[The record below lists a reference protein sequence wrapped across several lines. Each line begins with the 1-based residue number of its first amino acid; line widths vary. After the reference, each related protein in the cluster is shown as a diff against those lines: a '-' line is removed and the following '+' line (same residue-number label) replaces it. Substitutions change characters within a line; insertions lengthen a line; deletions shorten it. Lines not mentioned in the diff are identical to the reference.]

1 MYILGYPLG
10 LIMRLLYNLL
20 HSYGWSLI
28 LFTLLIKLVMVPLSI
43 KQQKSSA
50 KIAAIQPQMQ
60 EIQKMYAKNQ
70 QKMNE
75 EMQKLI
81 KLVMVPLSIKQQKSS
96 AKIAAIQPQM
106 QEIQK
111 MYAKNQQKMN
121 EEMQKLYEREKYN
134 PAGGCLPMLITFL
147 VLFGLIDVIYNPMR
161 HILGMSNEVIA
172 QATEILKGL
181 GIAFSQYSPQT
192 AIISSVQANP
202 EAYSAMGADFINA
215 VQSFNLNFLGINLG
229 ETPSFGMNVL
239 MLIPILSGVTAFAVS
254 WISMKINPAAMEGPG
269 AGTMKV
275 MMFVSP
281 LMSLYIAFQVPA
293 GVGMYWILSNL
304 FMMGQTLIL
313 NKFYN
318 PREMAEK
325 AKREAEER
333 REKERLERIE
343 AKKKAR
349 SGDAQ
354 AQALILNK
362 FYNPREM
369 AEKAKREA
377 EERREKER
385 LERIEAKKKARS
397 GDAQAQARA
406 KSQKEINRQKLAAAR
421 KADAEKYGDVY
432 TDVTDDDLE

>member
-60 EIQKMYAKNQ
+60 EIQKKYKNNPE
-70 QKMNE
+70 KMN
-75 EMQKLI
+75 
-81 KLVMVPLSIKQQKSS
+81 
-96 AKIAAIQPQM
+96 

-275 MMFVSP
+275 MMLVSP

-354 AQALILNK
+354 AQA
-362 FYNPREM
+362 
-369 AEKAKREA
+369 
-377 EERREKER
+377 
-385 LERIEAKKKARS
+385 
-397 GDAQAQARA
+397 RA
-406 KSQKEINRQKLAAAR
+406 KSLKEINRQKLAAAR

-432 TDVTDDDLE
+432 TDETDVDLV

>member
-28 LFTLLIKLVMVPLSI
+28 LFTL
-43 KQQKSSA
+43 
-50 KIAAIQPQMQ
+50 
-60 EIQKMYAKNQ
+60 
-70 QKMNE
+70 
-75 EMQKLI
+75 LI

-215 VQSFNLNFLGINLG
+215 VQSLD
-229 ETPSFGMNVL
+229 
-239 MLIPILSGVTAFAVS
+239 
-254 WISMKINPAAMEGPG
+254 
-269 AGTMKV
+269 
-275 MMFVSP
+275 
-281 LMSLYIAFQVPA
+281 
-293 GVGMYWILSNL
+293 
-304 FMMGQTLIL
+304 
-313 NKFYN
+313 
-318 PREMAEK
+318 R
-325 AKREAEER
+325 
-333 REKERLERIE
+333 
-343 AKKKAR
+343 
-349 SGDAQ
+349 
-354 AQALILNK
+354 
-362 FYNPREM
+362 
-369 AEKAKREA
+369 
-377 EERREKER
+377 
-385 LERIEAKKKARS
+385 
-397 GDAQAQARA
+397 
-406 KSQKEINRQKLAAAR
+406 KS
-421 KADAEKYGDVY
+421 V
-432 TDVTDDDLE
+432 V

>member
-28 LFTLLIKLVMVPLSI
+28 LFTL
-43 KQQKSSA
+43 
-50 KIAAIQPQMQ
+50 
-60 EIQKMYAKNQ
+60 
-70 QKMNE
+70 
-75 EMQKLI
+75 LI

-229 ETPSFGMNVL
+229 ETPSFGLNVL

-304 FMMGQTLIL
+304 FMMAQTLIL

-325 AKREAEER
+325 AKREA
-333 REKERLERIE
+333 
-343 AKKKAR
+343 
-349 SGDAQ
+349 S
-354 AQALILNK
+354 
-362 FYNPREM
+362 
-369 AEKAKREA
+369 AEKRNAWKELRQRKRH
-377 EERREKER
+377 
-385 LERIEAKKKARS
+385 
-397 GDAQAQARA
+397 
-406 KSQKEINRQKLAAAR
+406 AAAMRRHRRVQRVR
-421 KADAEKYGDVY
+421 KKSIVRNWQRQERQTQKNTAMSIPM
-432 TDVTDDDLE
+432 

>member
-28 LFTLLIKLVMVPLSI
+28 LFTL
-43 KQQKSSA
+43 
-50 KIAAIQPQMQ
+50 
-60 EIQKMYAKNQ
+60 
-70 QKMNE
+70 
-75 EMQKLI
+75 LI

-229 ETPSFGMNVL
+229 ETPSFGLNVL
-239 MLIPILSGVTAFAVS
+239 MLIPILFGVTAFAVS

-304 FMMGQTLIL
+304 FMMAQT
-313 NKFYN
+313 
-318 PREMAEK
+318 
-325 AKREAEER
+325 
-333 REKERLERIE
+333 
-343 AKKKAR
+343 
-349 SGDAQ
+349 
-354 AQALILNK
+354 LILNK